1 MPSLNHCMFMG
12 NATSDADLKYTPSG
26 FAMASFG
33 LAVNDRK
40 KNKEGK
46 YEEVAT
52 FLNCVML
59 GDTAEKMS
67 QYINKGKP
75 YYIEGKLQI
84 RTWDNDQGV
93 KQYRTEILVNNIQ
106 FLASRDGGG
115 QGQRPQK
122 QQANSN
128 TDSQWDG

>member
-1 MPSLNHCMFMG
+1 MG
-12 NATSDADLKYTPSG
+12 NATSDADLKYTASG
-26 FAMASFG
+26 FAIASFG

-40 KNKEGK
+40 KNKDGK
-46 YEEVAT
+46 YEEVPI
-52 FLNCVML
+52 FINCVML

-115 QGQRPQK
+115 QSSQRPQK